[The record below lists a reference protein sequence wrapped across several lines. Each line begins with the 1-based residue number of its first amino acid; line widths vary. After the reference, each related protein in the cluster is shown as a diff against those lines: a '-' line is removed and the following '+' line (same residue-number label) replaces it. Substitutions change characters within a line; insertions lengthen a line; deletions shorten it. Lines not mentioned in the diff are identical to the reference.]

1 MVNLRLKSK
10 VTEWRE
16 IGSPPQEA
24 FDWSKARKNWC
35 RDIPIHENFI
45 QSLPDSLSRND
56 VRQITESKKNSTAEK
71 FVATMIWGYGDL
83 GYGSYRV
90 KKMFSTSGFQERVD
104 FSYDLANDG
113 KVLEAYEYLSKNRI
127 QQLGPAFGT
136 KWLSFISP
144 SSQPAPIYDSFI
156 AMWIEKFARKEFAQ
170 TSTSSEVWSKKTY
183 STYLEWMLSNSK
195 EFGLKPDDLELIIF
209 QDATQEFSTKSKW
222 KEL

>member
-1 MVNLRLKSK
+1 MKFFPENTLQQL
-10 VTEWRE
+10 E
-16 IGSPPQEA
+16 
-24 FDWSKARKNWC
+24 FDKIKDLIIA
-35 RDIPIHENFI
+35 H
-45 QSLPDSLSRND
+45 SRND
-56 VRQITESKKNSTAEK
+56 YA
-71 FVATMIWGYGDL
+71 
-83 GYGSYRV
+83 
-90 KKMFSTSGFQERVD
+90 
-104 FSYDLANDG
+104 
-113 KVLEAYEYLSKNRI
+113 KNRI

-209 QDATQEFSTKSKW
+209 QDATQEFSTPAR
-222 KEL
+222 LLHQFVCDLTVQ